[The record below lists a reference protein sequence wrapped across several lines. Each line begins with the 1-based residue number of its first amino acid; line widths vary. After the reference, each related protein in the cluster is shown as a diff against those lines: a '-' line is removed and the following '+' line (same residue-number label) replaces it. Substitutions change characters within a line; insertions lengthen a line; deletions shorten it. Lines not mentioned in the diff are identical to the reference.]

1 MGCRPSYQ
9 GNRLVMDC
17 LTCGLGLTS
26 AACLNSHLRTISTL
40 DKPWKTMRYEEEM
53 IIDLDEE
60 KSAIFYEYI
69 SIIRQ
74 IEQLMLDT
82 KIYGHVQDEQ
92 YINRQKLLREFYES
106 MFQNPLVA
114 AQVLQDYNEP
124 SPERSTFLEGWRTFK
139 GWVNGILAAYTK
151 SRLYALSSKD
161 EDLRQTFINILGLR
175 SMPYSQ
181 TFLKTVPAGA
191 KLIDGGQYTV
201 GNDMAVKIYEVPG
214 AEALLYVQEN
224 PIIENLP
231 KELTTLLQDA
241 IADELKSLKE
251 TVDFSTIFDNKM
263 RTFRQ
268 HFIDQ
273 AQIKNIQITSA
284 QALAMGREA
293 AAWTV
298 GLGAPLENLALDRE
312 FITDIYIDAPN
323 APIYIEHQKFGLCH
337 TLWQYSTDMLERAFR
352 NITSTIGGGRKFDKD
367 NPVVDV
373 VLTRLAMRCHL
384 QRPPA
389 TFGELQA
396 ALRIMK
402 EQPFT
407 YAEYLK
413 YRSFTPFFA
422 GYDDVMVGLGC
433 SEAVLGLKGVGKTAF
448 TAAKISA
455 IGLKRRILPIQ
466 DIEEIPT
473 RAYRKRGFHIGAVRV
488 ASSDREE
495 SQQAAGS
502 ELDLVSMTNASL
514 RMGDSCVIINEI
526 RSRTAIQGVIN
537 MLNTQPGIF
546 LLYNLHAQSLKD
558 IQDRLELVFGMPA
571 ASMYSTDR
579 YSFLKKVR
587 FGRKSRVYR
596 MLGFQ
601 YETDIEKH
609 QYVQTF
615 DLKRGND
622 IDHTGLACLFCDLP
636 EASSQDLYNVD
647 LGTISKKLKLKFTP
661 PALQRRADET
671 GLPVKDYVMEAF
683 YKGKLYDLMYHAS
696 VEHDEP
702 DFVELDFVL
711 KCLQV
716 ANRILKEHSGQ
727 EPDWGAY
734 DKLMVGEFNKI
745 LAAELSE
752 REATAA
758 STGQAKKEKKAVPTA
773 PSSTP
778 KPPAPAPAAKPNAPK
793 QASPAMPPR
802 SPPSARRP
810 KPKAVEPDEVLG
822 VEEERPAETTP
833 SEEQAGEEQG

>member
-1 MGCRPSYQ
+1 
-9 GNRLVMDC
+9 
-17 LTCGLGLTS
+17 
-26 AACLNSHLRTISTL
+26 
-40 DKPWKTMRYEEEM
+40 MRYEEET
-53 IIDLDEE
+53 IIDLTEE
-60 KSAIFYEYI
+60 KSAIFFEYV

-74 IEQLMLDT
+74 VEQIMLDP
-82 KIYGHVQDEQ
+82 KIYGHPQDEQ
-92 YINRQKLLREFYES
+92 YNERQKLLREFYES
-106 MFQNPLVA
+106 MFQNPLSA

-124 SPERSTFLEGWRTFK
+124 SPEKSAFLEGWRTFK
-139 GWVNGILAAYTK
+139 GWVNGILVAYLK
-151 SRLYALSSKD
+151 SALYLRSSKD
-161 EDLRQTFINILGLR
+161 EDLRQTFMDILGLR
-175 SMPYSQ
+175 STPYSQ
-181 TFLKTVPAGA
+181 TFLKTVPPGA
-191 KLIDGGQYTV
+191 KLVEGGQYPLSD
-201 GNDMAVKIYEVPG
+201 GLMVKIYEVPG

-224 PIIENLP
+224 PDIENLP
-231 KELTTLLQDA
+231 AELSALLSDA
-241 IADELKSLKE
+241 ISTELKSLKE
-251 TVDFSTIFDNKM
+251 TTDFSTIFDNKM

-273 AQIKNIQITSA
+273 AQIMGIPITPS

-298 GLGAPLENLALDRE
+298 GIGAPLENLALDRDNL
-312 FITDIYIDAPN
+312 TDIYIDAPN

-337 TLWQYSTDMLERAFR
+337 TLWQYSNDMLERAFR

-396 ALRIMK
+396 ALRIMQ

-413 YRSFTPFFA
+413 YKSFTPFFA

-537 MLNTQPGIF
+537 LLNTQPGIF

-579 YSFLKKVR
+579 YSFLKKIR

-601 YETDIEKH
+601 YETDIEHH
-609 QYVQTF
+609 QYVQVF

-622 IDHTGLACLFCDLP
+622 IEHTGLVCLFCDLP
-636 EASSQDLYNVD
+636 EASSPDLYNAD
-647 LGTISKKLKLKFTP
+647 LGSIAKRLKLKLTP
-661 PALQRRADET
+661 PALQRRADEA

-683 YKGKLYDLMYHAS
+683 YKGKLYDLIYRAS
-696 VEHDEP
+696 EDNDEP
-702 DFVELDFVL
+702 ALVELDFVL
-711 KCLQV
+711 KCLSMS
-716 ANRILKEHSGQ
+716 NRILKEHSGQ
-727 EPDWGAY
+727 EPDWGTY
-734 DKLMVGEFNKI
+734 DKLMMGEFRAI
-745 LAAELSE
+745 LSTELAE
-752 REATAA
+752 REKTAVD
-758 STGQAKKEKKAVPTA
+758 TGQVKKEKR
-773 PSSTP
+773 
-778 KPPAPAPAAKPNAPK
+778 APAARNAPVGASAPVPSSAPAQK
-793 QASPAMPPR
+793 STGLSPSPSVLASPAARPASTPLSPSPR
-802 SPPSARRP
+802 ARAPKSPPIP
-810 KPKAVEPDEVLG
+810 PDEVLG
-822 VEEERPAETTP
+822 SDEESSSSDSA
-833 SEEQAGEEQG
+833 